1 MKVGVFG
8 SEYQEEKQNV
18 IKRLFEKLIEK
29 EAEIYVDYRF
39 HIFLTDVLNYS
50 PPIKGVLFD
59 DDFDLDVALSVGG
72 DGTFLRTAAR
82 VNK

>member
-29 EAEIYVDYRF
+29 EA
-39 HIFLTDVLNYS
+39 
-50 PPIKGVLFD
+50 
-59 DDFDLDVALSVGG
+59 
-72 DGTFLRTAAR
+72 
-82 VNK
+82 

>member
-39 HIFLTDVLNYS
+39 HIFLTDVLN
-50 PPIKGVLFD
+50 
-59 DDFDLDVALSVGG
+59 
-72 DGTFLRTAAR
+72 
-82 VNK
+82 

>member
-18 IKRLFEKLIEK
+18 IKRLFEKLNER
-29 EAEIYVDYRF
+29 EVEIYVDCRF
-39 HIFLTDVLNYS
+39 HLFLTDVLNYNPHIEGILS
-50 PPIKGVLFD
+50 D

-72 DGTFLRTAAR
+72 DGTFLRTAAG
-82 VNK
+82 